1 MRTIKQKVEIR
12 PGQIWREKRAIDSTG
27 WKRKILVIG
36 CAEGP
41 APSGKTTIR
50 VTYEPHNY
58 LRAQGKGRG
67 PVSESC
73 FRGDY
78 ELLMDAPSEAQKERR
93 GEEG

>member
-1 MRTIKQKVEIR
+1 MRTIKQRVEIK
-12 PGQIWREKRAIDSTG
+12 PGQVWREKRAIDSTG
-27 WKRKILVIG
+27 WKREILVIG

-58 LRAQGKGRG
+58 RRVQEKDAGR
-67 PVSESC
+67 

-78 ELLMDAPSEAQKERR
+78 ELLTDAPTEAQKEQR